1 MTHTG
6 IDIVIKKKKRKEKT
20 RVLLVPTWF
29 ERFKRTGLLISLNF
43 SFSSSIEFTVIYKIY
58 PRTTCHPPSFI
69 PLRKKKTLQSSR
81 NIISSIESFDPSVQ
95 KIGRRSARNLVTRR
109 ERERETDRE
118 SLSLFLSNSIRK
130 PSRRTDS
137 SKNKSVA
144 RKLEGSRCQS
154 LTGWSSVDV
163 YCIRRLHNARS
174 HDDNTSA

>member
-29 ERFKRTGLLISLNF
+29 ERFKRTWLLISLNF

-95 KIGRRSARNLVTRR
+95 KIGRRSARNLVTQR
-109 ERERETDRE
+109 ERERDRQRI
-118 SLSLFLSNSIRK
+118 SLSLSNSIRK

-154 LTGWSSVDV
+154 LTGRSSVDV